1 MYINRALLKGGYSSF
16 SLSILEYCSVDNLIE
31 REQYYLDI
39 LKPDY
44 NICTQAGST
53 LGKLHST
60 EAKDKISS
68 TKKGTF
74 EGEANSFYG
83 KTHLE
88 ESRRKMVEA
97 KLGRTLTEL
106 AKEKISAAQQGK
118 KFSEDHKSNLSQA
131 QPNRKNI
138 LVVDLDTGVETI
150 YGSIAEAERS
160 LGFPKDSIRANLRAK
175 NKSPYKGRYSIKVIE

>member
-1 MYINRALLKGGYSSF
+1 MN
-16 SLSILEYCSVDNLIE
+16 
-31 REQYYLDI
+31 
-39 LKPDY
+39 PHY
-44 NICTQAGST
+44 NICTNAGST
-53 LGKLHST
+53 LGKLHSS

-74 EGEANSFYG
+74 TGEANSFFG

-88 ESRRKMVEA
+88 ESRIKMVEA

-118 KFSEDHKSNLSQA
+118 KFTEEHKSNLSHA

-138 LVVDLDTGVETI
+138 LVFDLETGVETI

-160 LGFPKDSIRANLRAK
+160 MGFPKDSIRASLRAK
-175 NKSPYKGRYSIKVIE
+175 NKSPYKGRYNIKVIE